1 MVVDKDEKTYMVVL
15 KSSRLLEH
23 SSEAYEG
30 QEGGIFDKT
39 PLRS

>member
-1 MVVDKDEKTYMVVL
+1 MVVDQDGKTYMVVL

-30 QEGGIFDKT
+30 GIFDKT
-39 PLRS
+39 PLRSW